1 MKKEII
7 NSYIINFRRLFSPYT
22 KPDVSIKITVYPYS
36 DGAIIIM
43 ELNYNSSNN
52 TEFKSEST
60 SMAEAMS
67 KTNLFDETNDAMSIH
82 TTRIFSQNNKII
94 IIKGEEEDL
103 WTNKSAQNDIDNF
116 LTSLKKR
123 KDGQD

>member
-67 KTNLFDETNDAMSIH
+67 KTNLFDEPNDAMSIH

-103 WTNKSAQNDIDNF
+103 WTDKQFIIGCVRQTLQNM
-116 LTSLKKR
+116 
-123 KDGQD
+123 

>member
-67 KTNLFDETNDAMSIH
+67 KTNLFDEPNDAMSIH
-82 TTRIFSQNNKII
+82 TPRIFSQNNKII

>member
-22 KPDVSIKITVYPYS
+22 KPDVSIKITVYPYT

-67 KTNLFDETNDAMSIH
+67 KTNLFDEPNEAMPIH
-82 TTRIFSQNNKII
+82 TTKIFSQNNKII
-94 IIKGEEEDL
+94 IIKGGEEDL

>member
-22 KPDVSIKITVYPYS
+22 KPDVSIKITVYPYT

-60 SMAEAMS
+60 SMGEAMS
-67 KTNLFDETNDAMSIH
+67 KTNLFDEPDEAMPIH

-103 WTNKSAQNDIDNF
+103 WTNKSAQNDIDIF

>member
-22 KPDVSIKITVYPYS
+22 KPDVSIKITVYPYP

-60 SMAEAMS
+60 SMREAMS
-67 KTNLFDETNDAMSIH
+67 KTNLFDEPDEAMPIH

-103 WTNKSAQNDIDNF
+103 WTNKSAQNDIDIF